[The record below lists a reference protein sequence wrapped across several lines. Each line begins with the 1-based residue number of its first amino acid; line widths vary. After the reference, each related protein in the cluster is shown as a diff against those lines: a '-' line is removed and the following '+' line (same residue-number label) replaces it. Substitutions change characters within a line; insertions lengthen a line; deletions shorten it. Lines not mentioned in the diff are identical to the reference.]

1 MTILCTS
8 IRNRNKW
15 INNHKFIYL
24 AVVCSFWA
32 FLQFIYGYSN
42 QFAIHMVKFDL
53 NALIKRFWTI
63 FEDFQAQSSTGSPMS
78 KEIWHVSNCS
88 VQRKFQFCKFIPP
101 SSSITIITIVLK
113 VLGVE
118 VIFVCV
124 HVLWIKSL
132 HRVPCSVLGT
142 VFYLFKSNSMNFVG
156 NVMIKEEKRTSLCL
170 FSLSIFGK

>member
-1 MTILCTS
+1 MENKGQLIFCSATMTILCTS

-88 VQRKFQFCKFIPP
+88 VQRKFQFCKFIPHHQSPSLP
-101 SSSITIITIVLK
+101 SSSKFWVSK
-113 VLGVE
+113 W
-118 VIFVCV
+118 F
-124 HVLWIKSL
+124 SY
-132 HRVPCSVLGT
+132 
-142 VFYLFKSNSMNFVG
+142 VFMSYEWNHCIGFPALF
-156 NVMIKEEKRTSLCL
+156 
-170 FSLSIFGK
+170 